1 MKEKILELRKNGYSY
16 NQIVEELKCAKSTVS
31 YYCSNLEVSKY
42 RSKTEDDIKLINETY
57 SQFLSVKRTAKELKM
72 DRNTIIKNLSP
83 DNYEIFDNS
92 KKIKTSKTQ
101 SDYVV
106 DWRKRTKIKLVEYKG
121 GSCSRCG
128 YNKSIGALEFHH
140 LDPNEKDFTIAGKSW
155 SFDRLKKEVDKC
167 ILLCANCH
175 VELHEELRQ
184 KIDYSSVV

>member
-1 MKEKILELRKNGYSY
+1 MKEKILELRKKGFSY

-31 YYCSNLEVSKY
+31 YYCSSLELSKY

-83 DNYEIFDNS
+83 DNYKIFDDN

-121 GSCSRCG
+121 GCCSRCG
-128 YNKSIGALEFHH
+128 YNKSVGALEFHH

-155 SFDRLKKEVDKC
+155 SYERIKKEVDKC

-175 VELHEELRQ
+175 VEIHEEIRN
-184 KIDYSSVV
+184 IGM